1 MNIIMKI
8 PVIIIAC
15 ASLLVS
21 CDCKNGTDGKASNCS
36 TGQQDHNGKRG
47 CSQLTTNEFR
57 TRIADISKPEWRFLG
72 DKPAVIDF
80 YADWCG
86 PCRMIAPTVEKV
98 AQKYDG
104 KIDVYKVNIDNEPE
118 LAQAFGI
125 SSIPTI
131 LFVPMRGEP
140 MKEIGIMT
148 MAGFERN
155 IGKLLE

>member
-1 MNIIMKI
+1 MRKTF
-8 PVIIIAC
+8 IIAAC
-15 ASLLVS
+15 SLMLLACGS
-21 CDCKNGTDGKASNCS
+21 NKKNDTENREC
-36 TGQQDHNGKRG
+36 TGRQSHERAKGSAK
-47 CSQLTTNEFR
+47 LTADEFR
-57 TRIADISKPEWRFLG
+57 NKVADISKPEWKFLG

-98 AQKYDG
+98 AQKYGD
-104 KIDVYKVNIDNEPE
+104 KIDVYKVNIDDAPE

-131 LFVPMRGEP
+131 MFVPMKGEP
-140 MKEIGIMT
+140 SKGVGVLT

-155 IGKLLE
+155 IEKMLEYPKN